1 MPTTQIKPFDVF
13 SGTKTAGQSTNNAS
27 TSFGCV
33 GCVGCVPQQPASVS
47 VSVST
52 QLSIQ
57 GLGGASIMRP
67 L

>member
-1 MPTTQIKPFDVF
+1 MPTTQNKPFGVF

-33 GCVGCVPQQPASVS
+33 GCVPQQPASVS

-52 QLSIQ
+52 QLSMQ

>member
-1 MPTTQIKPFDVF
+1 MPTTQIKPFGVF

-33 GCVGCVPQQPASVS
+33 GCVPQQPASVS
-47 VSVST
+47 VST
-52 QLSIQ
+52 QLSMQ